1 MAPILNDRRIPA
13 LESARTLVSL
23 AVGHGAQDNVSVA
36 VISVPPKREPVLLLV
51 LVVGSIALAVTLSQ
65 PPPRPTA
72 VPLPTKTPAP
82 VEGGLA
88 TVGQATAATVMTDG
102 QEEQLVPGKDL
113 VSPVEVW
120 TGSEGQLQ
128 LLLTDGSRVFLA
140 QESGLRVEEIDFPGR
155 EEQTR
160 LRLLS
165 GELLLHRPGGG
176 DRVTVFSA
184 TDEVQAVLA
193 PPVAGIYIKVGTA
206 WMRSRRARPI
216 LAAGLLQPT
225 TQQPAKLGHHAA
237 GMFILP
243 QASNDRVHSAGLLP
257 YDCLFRTT
265 VLQFAGAKIAASAA
279 IRFKRSQT

>member
-1 MAPILNDRRIPA
+1 MPADHGLQDAAREGMRWRRF
-13 LESARTLVSL
+13 
-23 AVGHGAQDNVSVA
+23 
-36 VISVPPKREPVLLLV
+36 VP
-51 LVVGSIALAVTLSQ
+51 SDHS
-65 PPPRPTA
+65 
-72 VPLPTKTPAP
+72 
-82 VEGGLA
+82 
-88 TVGQATAATVMTDG
+88 
-102 QEEQLVPGKDL
+102 
-113 VSPVEVW
+113 
-120 TGSEGQLQ
+120 
-128 LLLTDGSRVFLA
+128 
-140 QESGLRVEEIDFPGR
+140 
-155 EEQTR
+155 
-160 LRLLS
+160 
-165 GELLLHRPGGG
+165 PGGSG
-176 DRVTVFSA
+176 
-184 TDEVQAVLA
+184 A